1 MNLIANYV
9 DFSAHQCLPAVLRWC
24 DTAGIYPLSLLDAET
39 RAQLLETWSR
49 YSVMRSIQMEVH
61 VRGHQWERLL
71 ANSCTGTMVRV
82 QPMITRLGRTSY
94 TVRNEVTSS
103 SLPLATVETVMVQL
117 DESLSKSV
125 PLSCSEQLKSI
136 LKPQSTATGIRCPVA
151 GKRPSACFSWGCE
164 VRPSDCDL
172 LGHMNNASY
181 ITLVEDARRAAG
193 LTFDVQVASIEYLLQ
208 AKAFELLQIALWRD
222 QPSAQG
228 QSVIG
233 YEMKGEQGLVAR
245 GSLVS
250 FLEAKL

>member
-1 MNLIANYV
+1 
-9 DFSAHQCLPAVLRWC
+9 
-24 DTAGIYPLSLLDAET
+24 
-39 RAQLLETWSR
+39 
-49 YSVMRSIQMEVH
+49 
-61 VRGHQWERLL
+61 
-71 ANSCTGTMVRV
+71 MVRV